1 MNFSTKLAWG
11 VLGVGAIAGAWY
23 ADEHYTKKEQE
34 EKAASSKALNFE
46 TEKVRKITLRNS
58 DGVFSFERKDGVS
71 DWAFVEPAGGPKPD
85 QDAVNNLV
93 AAVQTISV
101 ERQLDG
107 TEEAARQSGVGASGA
122 GDAAAKFGLKEPRAQ
137 VEVVL
142 DGGATQK
149 VFLGNDVGIGSESG
163 STFNALSLYAASASR
178 DKVLVVGSSVVSATK
193 KAFGDFRTK
202 VAGDFKSADVK
213 GISVQKRGAP
223 ALELQKGEKDWSLTA
238 PAAYLADSNNVG
250 LFLDRWSRL
259 RVETVTEKSALTDE
273 KRIEMGLQDPA
284 ALVQVKGDGGATL
297 QSFEVGLTKDGLFVT
312 MADGAVG
319 SVDMNQFADLVPDL
333 KTFRDRRVMR
343 DVTMADVTKIR
354 TTSGKEFHKEGA
366 NWYAVGADA
375 TATPAPAGAASA
387 GKTSSKDAYDVFSQW
402 EFLVA
407 DDIIDN
413 PSERLAEY
421 GLENPISRL
430 SFLFPEGGAS
440 PVEIVVG
447 NRVPK
452 NEKLVYVKR
461 VDKPEVY
468 AVETQWLDALG
479 RLDGAAP
486 AGQDPQA
493 KK

>member
-1 MNFSTKLAWG
+1 MNFATKLALG
-11 VLGVGAIAGAWY
+11 VLGVGALAGAWY

-34 EKAASSKALNFE
+34 EKATASKALNFE
-46 TEKVRKITLRNS
+46 TEKVRKISLRTK
-58 DGVFSFERKDGVS
+58 DLAFTFERKDGTS
-71 DWAFVEPAGGPKPD
+71 DWTFVEPANGPKPD

-93 AAVQTISV
+93 AAVQSISV
-101 ERQLDG
+101 ETTLEG
-107 TEEAARQSGVGASGA
+107 TQEAVKQSGVGAAGS

-137 VEVVL
+137 VEVTL

-163 STFNALSLYAASASR
+163 STFNALSTYASSPSR
-178 DKVLVVGSSVVSATK
+178 DKVLVVGSGVVSATK
-193 KAFGDFRTK
+193 KTLTDFRTK
-202 VAGDFKSADVK
+202 IAGDFKSSDVK
-213 GISVQKRGAP
+213 AISVQKAGAP
-223 ALELQKGEKDWSLTA
+223 GIELAKGEKEWSLTA
-238 PAAYLADSNNVG
+238 PAAYLADNNNVG
-250 LFLDRWSRL
+250 LFLDRWARL
-259 RVETVTEKSALTDE
+259 RVEKVTEKEALNSDNRE
-273 KRIEMGLQDPA
+273 GMGLGSPA
-284 ALVQVKGDGGATL
+284 AVVEVKGDGGKVL
-297 QSFEVGLTKDGLFVT
+297 QSFQVGLTKEALFVT

-319 SVDMNQFADLVPDL
+319 SVDLNQFTELVPEL
-333 KTFRDRRVMR
+333 KFFRDRRVMR
-343 DVTMADVTKIR
+343 DVAMADVVKIR
-354 TTSGKEFHKEGA
+354 TASGKEFRKEGA

-375 TATPAPAGAASA
+375 ATTPAAPGAASA

-413 PSERLAEY
+413 PTAIQTEY
-421 GLENPISRL
+421 GLDNPIGRL
-430 SFLFPEGGAS
+430 TFAFKEGG
-440 PVEIVVG
+440 PKDVEVVVG
-447 NRVPK
+447 NRVSK

-486 AGQDPQA
+486 EGKDPQA